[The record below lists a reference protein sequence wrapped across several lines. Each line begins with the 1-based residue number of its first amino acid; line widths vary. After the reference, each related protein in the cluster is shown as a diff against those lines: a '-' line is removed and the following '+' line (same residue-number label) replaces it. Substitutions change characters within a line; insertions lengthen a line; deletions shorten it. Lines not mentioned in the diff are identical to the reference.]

1 VTRYVQPTSGAVRAA
16 NRASIVRVLRHVG
29 WATRAELVEHTGLS
43 RATVSSVLGELGE
56 RGLIAERPHARPG
69 GHGRPPSR
77 VGLNKSAGSAI
88 AVDIGVRHVAVAVG
102 DLSHSILAERWTTVP
117 RGHSAAGGT
126 QLVLR
131 SIEEA
136 VAQSGVDPEEL
147 VGAAIS
153 IAAPVA
159 GSSGPLAV
167 SKVLPGWNESTL
179 AERVA
184 VRWGI
189 PVAIENDANLGALAE
204 IIARPVADDVDVLY
218 VKVASRIGLGIVR
231 GNRIVRGRNGYAGEF
246 GHVTV
251 RPKGEP
257 CWCGRRGCLE
267 LYAGGDG
274 MLRRLG
280 GAPAS
285 VGFIGGLIEQA
296 STSPHARQIV
306 REGAAVLARALA
318 DVVVV
323 LDPARI
329 VLGGELTALG
339 DVLQEP
345 IRRELQCLPFGTGV
359 ELSVSPLGERA
370 SLVGALGF
378 VLTES
383 TRFAD
388 RSQFRGPTRST
399 PTTRVPSARS
409 RPPMSLSCSQ
419 APSQGVRP

>member
-1 VTRYVQPTSGAVRAA
+1 MARYVQPTSGALRAA

-43 RATVSSVLGELGE
+43 RATVSSVLTELSE
-56 RGLIAERPHARPG
+56 RGLITERPLARPR
-69 GHGRPPSR
+69 GHGRPPAR

-117 RGHSAAGGT
+117 RGHTAAGGT
-126 QLVLR
+126 QLVLS

-159 GSSGPLAV
+159 GNSGPLAV

-184 VRWGI
+184 ARWAI

-231 GNRIVRGRNGYAGEF
+231 GNRILRGRNGYAGEF

-251 RPKGEP
+251 RAEGEL

-280 GAPAS
+280 AGQPS
-285 VGFIGGLIEQA
+285 IGSIARLIDQA
-296 STSPHARQIV
+296 STSPQAGQVV
-306 REGAAVLARALA
+306 RDGAAMLARALA
-318 DVVVV
+318 DVAVV

-339 DVLQEP
+339 DLLQEP
-345 IRRELQCLPFGTGV
+345 IRRELESLPFGDAV

-370 SLVGALGF
+370 SLVGALGL

-388 RSQFRGPTRST
+388 RSQIDQPARSS
-399 PTTRVPSARS
+399 PVTRVSV
-409 RPPMSLSCSQ
+409 PPMSLAS
-419 APSQGVRP
+419 SQGVRP